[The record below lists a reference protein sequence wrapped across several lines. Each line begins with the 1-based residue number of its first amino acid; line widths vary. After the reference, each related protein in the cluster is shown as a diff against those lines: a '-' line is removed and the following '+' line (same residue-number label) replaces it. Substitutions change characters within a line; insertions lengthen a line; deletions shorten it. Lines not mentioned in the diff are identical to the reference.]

1 MSEQTRAIII
11 GAGMGGLA
19 SALLLAHQ
27 GLDVTVL
34 EMGQH
39 PGGKAGI
46 VTLDG
51 VTCDTGPSVLTMVD
65 VLEGLFDQVGE
76 ELAQRLTLR
85 RLAPAFRYLYP
96 DGTSLDIHHELEA
109 TLESVRATLGAAEA
123 RGLEKFLRYA
133 GRIWEA
139 SAPPFVYAEAP
150 SPTRLARMDLKTLAS
165 MRHIDALSRMW
176 SAICSRVPGQHLRWL
191 LARYATYN
199 GSDVRRCPATL
210 NCISHVELAR
220 GGWGVQGGMHQIAC
234 ALRDAA
240 QERGA
245 RFLYGQ
251 QVQKV
256 ALEGDRVRQ
265 VVTQEGSWLAELVVC
280 NADARHLHLE
290 LLHPPREEE
299 GHEPSMSGWTGI
311 YRASREAAGQG
322 ASHTVLFPQ
331 AYLEEFADIF
341 DRGHA
346 PRDPTLYACNQRL
359 AHGIEGWEQ
368 ADPLFVM
375 FNAPALRDG
384 APVADEVMEASRAQ
398 VARRLQAAGLLEE
411 GDPLLWERRP
421 RGLAERF
428 PGSRGSIYGS
438 SSNSMFAAFR
448 RPANRSPLARGLYLA
463 SGSSH
468 PGGGVPLCLLSG
480 RGAARAALEDLGLP
494 WQPQRRA
501 QSGL

>member
-1 MSEQTRAIII
+1 MTQAIVI

-27 GLDVTVL
+27 GVEVTVL

-39 PGGKAGI
+39 PGGKAG
-46 VTLDG
+46 VVHLGG

-65 VLEGLFDQVGE
+65 VLEGLFQQVGE
-76 ELAQRLTLR
+76 SLEQRLTLR

-96 DGTSLDIHHELEA
+96 DGTALDIHHELDA
-109 TLESVRATLGAAEA
+109 TLESVRATLGREHAQA
-123 RGLEKFLRYA
+123 LEGFLRYA

-139 SAPPFVYAEAP
+139 SAPPFVYADAP
-150 SPTRLARMDLKTLAS
+150 SPSRLVRMDLKTLAS
-165 MRHIDALSRMW
+165 MRHIDALSKMW

-240 QERGA
+240 AQRGA
-245 RFLYGQ
+245 RFLYG
-251 QVQKV
+251 
-256 ALEGDRVRQ
+256 ERVRQ
-265 VVTQEGSWLAELVVC
+265 VRLEGGGVREVITDNQSLRADLVVC
-280 NADARHLHLE
+280 NADARHLHRE
-290 LLHPPREEE
+290 LLEDPRAEEE
-299 GHEPSMSGWTGI
+299 HEPSMSGWTGI
-311 YRASREAAGQG
+311 FRASRAAASNQ

-331 AYLEEFADIF
+331 NYLEEFADIF

-346 PRDPTLYACNQRL
+346 PRDPTLYACNQRM
-359 AHGIEGWEQ
+359 AHGVEGWQ
-368 ADPLFVM
+368 GADPLFVM
-375 FNAPALRDG
+375 FNAPAMREG
-384 APVADEVMEASRAQ
+384 APGRDQALEASRGA
-398 VARRLQAAGLLEE
+398 VAARLQGAGLLEE
-411 GDPLLWERRP
+411 GDELLWERRP
-421 RGLAERF
+421 EGLAQRF

-463 SGSSH
+463 SGSAH

-480 RGAARAALEDLGLP
+480 RGAARAALEDLGRPLVP
-494 WQPQRRA
+494 
-501 QSGL
+501 